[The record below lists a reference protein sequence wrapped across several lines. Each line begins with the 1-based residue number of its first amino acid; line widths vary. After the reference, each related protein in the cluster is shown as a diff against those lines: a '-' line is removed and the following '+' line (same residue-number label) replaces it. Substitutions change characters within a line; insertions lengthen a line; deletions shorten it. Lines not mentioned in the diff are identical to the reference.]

1 MTGTDRLPIVFP
13 LLSRDILA
21 LYIRVSDIPGGG
33 LDVFASRGAKSIPR
47 ILEGMDPA
55 PLTSCRLAAAGL
67 VLSVEKGDLL
77 AEGSFEAEGEAP
89 CDRCSEPVSVRF
101 GKTFY
106 SVLSPKKEA
115 PAGSGPVELHEEDM
129 DVGYYD
135 GKGVEVDDIFWEQV
149 ALEIPVKV
157 VCSEGCLGVCP
168 TCGANWNRE
177 ACSCRT
183 ADAPGPFEILKNLKG
198 KKE

>member
-1 MTGTDRLPIVFP
+1 
-13 LLSRDILA
+13 

-33 LDVFASRGAKSIPR
+33 LDVFAARGRGSLPR

-55 PLTSCRLAAAGL
+55 PLTACRLVAADL
-67 VLSVEKGDLL
+67 VLSVESGDVL

-89 CDRCSEPVSVRF
+89 CDRCSDPVAVRF
-101 GKTFY
+101 GKAFHT
-106 SVLSPKKEA
+106 VLTPKGLA
-115 PAGSGPVELHEEDM
+115 PAGAGPLELHEEDM

-135 GKGVEVDDIFWEQV
+135 GKGVEVNDIFWEQV
-149 ALEIPVKV
+149 ALEIPMKV
-157 VCSEGCLGVCP
+157 ACSDGCLGVCP
-168 TCGANWNRE
+168 MCGANRNRE

-183 ADAPGPFEILKNLKG
+183 TDAAGPFDVLKNLNR